1 MKVEDIEIGQT
12 YMVRIETR
20 DVMVRVDK
28 INKNVTKRSDD
39 KEVVSYL
46 FECTEVGKKKARTHI
61 VRSCRNFLSVVE
73 RKPKPGDL
81 VRVFKGKHKDTL
93 GATTLYRVKE
103 VKGRGAVIVG
113 GKKEHK
119 VSVSDIRVHSEGEE
133 SHPPFDVK
141 GTTQVPRSAVASVE
155 PIGGVTSTLT
165 DTSTFP
171 QRPLVAGTPSIEVE
185 LVTDEVGDNALR
197 VNQGN
202 HRVAATADLPRNN
215 LYGPG
220 DDSPSRLNVPRK
232 GGLAAKLKENQH
244 KSTDDAPHLIVEA
257 RAGTGKTT
265 TLVEGL
271 KRVLGLPSSLT
282 PSPQQ
287 AKVWEAMELS
297 KGKVNSI
304 AFCAF
309 NKSIATELQSR
320 VPQGVMACTMHSM
333 GFKAIRSQIG
343 NVRVESY
350 RVNDIIA
357 ELLER
362 DIREMRRDER
372 MAAVMSST
380 EKLVGLCK
388 MNLAGSS
395 IEVHHAGDPVANE
408 MWAEV
413 LDRLAAH
420 YDIEL
425 DGNRD
430 EVYRLV
436 PLVLQ
441 RCKDVRADMQIDFND
456 MIWLPV
462 VLNLPLAVY
471 DLLLVDEAQD
481 MNRCQQALAKRA
493 GRRLIL
499 CGDAKQ
505 AIYGF
510 AGADTESLDRM
521 AKELGSQTFTEPR
534 DRRLPPMI
542 PGETGSLTIAKG
554 STTTWQSEQLGVIGK
569 HPNME
574 GRGCIRLPLTVTR
587 RCGRVIVEEAKK
599 IVPDFEGFEGN
610 GEGLISRMK
619 YPQKKNKIVE
629 KVLDKVV
636 QPVVDKMVQSGTLP
650 EGTKSEFPVEDYM
663 KEVKDGDFIVCRV
676 NAPLVSQCFR
686 FLKEGRRATIQGR
699 DIGQGII
706 SLVRKMKASSVEEL
720 VRKLSDWHYSE
731 QGKENA
737 KRNPSEARMI
747 ALTDKYDCL
756 VCFTEGAS
764 SVEDVVQRVERV
776 FVEDRNAPGV
786 RLSSIH
792 RAKGLEA
799 ERVFFLIP
807 EGCGCPHPMARTP
820 WQMDQEWN
828 LKYVAITRAIKE
840 LIYVS

>member
-1 MKVEDIEIGQT
+1 MKVEDIAVGQT
-12 YMVRIETR
+12 YTVRVETR

-28 INKNVTKRSDD
+28 INKNVAKRSDD
-39 KEVVSYL
+39 KEITSYT

-81 VRVFKGKHKDTL
+81 VRVFKGKMKESL
-93 GATTLYRVKE
+93 GSETLYRVKE

-113 GKKEHK
+113 GKKEHR
-119 VSVSDIRVHSEGEE
+119 VSVSDIRVHSEGEQG
-133 SHPPFDVK
+133 PDPTAPIA
-141 GTTQVPRSAVASVE
+141 GTSSRMGTSRGAQSTSAPTANGRDAKQPSPALVEVE
-155 PIGGVTSTLT
+155 P
-165 DTSTFP
+165 
-171 QRPLVAGTPSIEVE
+171 LVEE
-185 LVTDEVGDNALR
+185 D
-197 VNQGN
+197 GN
-202 HRVAATADLPRNN
+202 HGVLRLNPGNQRVAAARGVETTDPESDISPDRSFELPPPRNL

-220 DDSPSRLNVPRK
+220 DDELSRLNRAPKR
-232 GGLAAKLKENQH
+232 GGLAAKLKENVH

-265 TLVEGL
+265 TLIEGL
-271 KRVLGLPSSLT
+271 KRVLGIPSTLT

-297 KGKVNSI
+297 KGRVNSI

-320 VPQGVMACTMHSM
+320 VPCGVMACTMHSM
-333 GFKAIRSQIG
+333 GFKAIRGQIG

-362 DIREMRRDER
+362 DIRELRRDER

-388 MNLAGSS
+388 MNLVLYQRQGQGPM
-395 IEVHHAGDPVANE
+395 EVVE
-408 MWAEV
+408 EE

-430 EVYRLV
+430 EVYALV
-436 PLVLQ
+436 PRVIQ
-441 RCKDVRADMQIDFND
+441 RCMDVRADMQVDFND

-521 AKELGSQTFTEPR
+521 AKELGSELPTGFKSGGDGTATFNP
-534 DRRLPPMI
+534 
-542 PGETGSLTIAKG
+542 A
-554 STTTWQSEQLGVIGK
+554 
-569 HPNME
+569 
-574 GRGCIRLPLTVTR
+574 RGCIRLPLTVTR

-619 YPQKKNKIVE
+619 YPQKPKKVGPPIQTYAPSTKKFDTDQEPEILCDMAEQARWEKEELPKIE
-629 KVLDKVV
+629 
-636 QPVVDKMVQSGTLP
+636 PN
-650 EGTKSEFPVEDYM
+650 DYM

-699 DIGQGII
+699 DIGQGLV
-706 SLVRKMKASSVEEL
+706 SLVKKMKAGDVTVL
-720 VRKLSDWHYSE
+720 MAKLSDWYYGE
-731 QGKENA
+731 QRKENA

-747 ALTDKYDCL
+747 ALGDKYDCL
-756 VCFTEGAS
+756 IAFTEGAS
-764 SVEDVVQRVERV
+764 NVDEVIRKIEQV
-776 FVEDRNAPGV
+776 FVEDRNAPGI

-799 ERVFFLIP
+799 ERVFFLMP

-820 WQMDQEWN
+820 WQLDQEWN

-840 LIYVS
+840 LIYVT

>member
-1 MKVEDIEIGQT
+1 MKVEDIKTGQT

-119 VSVSDIRVHSEGEE
+119 VSVSDIRVHSEGKQGPDPTMIPTATVTG
-133 SHPPFDVK
+133 H
-141 GTTQVPRSAVASVE
+141 GTTPRVDTTGS
-155 PIGGVTSTLT
+155 STTPARPVLT
-165 DTSTFP
+165 TDPESDIHPDRSFVV
-171 QRPLVAGTPSIEVE
+171 QGTMQI
-185 LVTDEVGDNALR
+185 
-197 VNQGN
+197 
-202 HRVAATADLPRNN
+202 PRNN

-244 KSTDDAPHLIVEA
+244 RSTDDAPHLIVEA

-265 TLVEGL
+265 TLIEGL

-309 NKSIATELQSR
+309 NKSIATELQNR

-388 MNLAGSS
+388 MNLVQVQAPTVAHYPHYEDG
-395 IEVHHAGDPVANE
+395 GD
-408 MWAEV
+408 MWAEE

-430 EVYRLV
+430 EVYALV
-436 PLVLQ
+436 PRVLE
-441 RCKDVRADMQIDFND
+441 RCRDVRADMQIDFND

-521 AKELGSQTFTEPR
+521 AKELGGSCPR
-534 DRRLPPMI
+534 CDKALQRF
-542 PGETGSLTIAKG
+542 E
-554 STTTWQSEQLGVIGK
+554 
-569 HPNME
+569 E
-574 GRGCIRLPLTVTR
+574 GAICPQCGNGNTAPERGCIRLPLTVTR

-599 IVPDFEGFEGN
+599 IVSDFEGFEGN

-629 KVLDKVV
+629 KVLDRVV
-636 QPVVDKMVQSGTLP
+636 QPVVDKMVQNGMLP
-650 EGTKSEFPVEDYM
+650 EGTTADYPQGDYM

-706 SLVRKMKASSVEEL
+706 SLVRKMKVSSVEEL

-792 RAKGLEA
+792 RSKGLESR
-799 ERVFFLIP
+799 RVFFLEP
-807 EGCGCPHPMARTP
+807 EGCSCPHPMARTP
-820 WQMDQEWN
+820 WQLEQEWN
-828 LKYVAITRAIKE
+828 LRYVGITRAIEE
-840 LIYVS
+840 LIFVS